1 MEGFRQSQITIR
13 RSPMVLMTPMFE
25 MFKKLSRRDQIALG
39 IGAGGVVLFLLLNF
53 GVLPLFE
60 QPGAGT
66 ESVQQREIELRRDK
80 RLLAEEGIEKTSLTT
95 SREHLKSLEAG
106 LLEGSTPSLASA
118 EWQQLVGQL
127 AESKGID
134 LGSSELL
141 RTQELGSGYSLVTG
155 RVQFRCRLDQLVDF
169 MVALSGFPKLLSV
182 TGLSVVAV
190 QGDPQ
195 GRLIVRLT
203 IGAAARSVAQG
214 KEGNAVTH

>member
-1 MEGFRQSQITIR
+1 
-13 RSPMVLMTPMFE
+13 MFE
-25 MFKKLSRRDQIALG
+25 MFKTLSRRDQFALG

-80 RLLAEEGIEKTSLTT
+80 RLLAEEGIEKTSFTT
-95 SREHLKSLEAG
+95 AREHLKSLEAG

-195 GRLIVRLT
+195 GRLLVRLT
-203 IGAAARSVAQG
+203 IGAAARAMAPA
-214 KEGNAVTH
+214 KEGSAATH

>member
-1 MEGFRQSQITIR
+1 
-13 RSPMVLMTPMFE
+13 MFE

-95 SREHLKSLEAG
+95 AREHLKSLEAG

-169 MVALSGFPKLLSV
+169 MVALSGFPRLLSV

-195 GRLIVRLT
+195 GRLLVRLT
-203 IGAAARSVAQG
+203 IGAAARAVAQG
-214 KEGNAVTH
+214 KEGNAVTR